1 MTHELMVKGRL
12 DMRSS
17 KRAPGL
23 GVTIAALMVLGC
35 GGETEPT
42 SPAPPP
48 PAPVASV
55 ALDRDT
61 ATVAP
66 GGTVQLAVTLKDAQG
81 APLTGRTVTWSSS
94 SAVTASVSSTGLVT
108 GLQVGQSRIVASA
121 EGKSDTAIVLVPPA
135 QVTVTPEPA
144 SAKTVTLGSAGGV
157 IHTVGSD
164 GIRYTLVVP
173 PLALPAPVAITM
185 TPLADVTGLP
195 LSGGFVAGVDFKPD
209 GLVFAQAA
217 TLTMEIITQVP
228 GNQRLVGF
236 TATSTGES
244 LGLIPAKRAP
254 NTITLAVGHFSI
266 SGAGFGTVQDLDA
279 LLLATPLQPGINGLF
294 VHSLTILSQYSPRD
308 GAFELQILEK
318 WFDDVVLPAIKA
330 ATTDANLLL
339 ALTIFGDWD
348 VLTPLFLD
356 THAHVPGG
364 RNAPSLVSRRQ
375 QWEQEFIIK
384 VKQAITA
391 NNLLCASP
399 GLTATK
405 IAALDNTLFWH
416 GVAALRGTATAQ
428 NGLDLPSFYS
438 ALCVSIVSQNLT
450 LADPLEELETHTLDV
465 TFALSFSNGQSIV
478 PADFLVHATASGASL
493 TLPGA
498 TAQAPRGF
506 YTGIVV
512 PDPGADAVVL
522 DLDACYA
529 YHGNQPGVFGGTKL
543 CHTEHLVRIINAAL
557 AITTGALPGGTV
569 GASYSAS
576 LQASGGSG
584 SYQWSV
590 TAGQLPPGL
599 SLAPGGTISGTPT
612 TAGTFNFTVQVVS
625 GTLSAQ
631 QALSISVGQSSAA
644 LVWHFDTDLEGWSC
658 SSTNACKW
666 QLLTSNQFPQTS
678 GWVALQDIGEA
689 VSRNIALPSDAR
701 FLRFDASTHNVPG
714 DVSRVAVQVG
724 GVTVLDQVFVNPGSN
739 TAFNF
744 VTMTIDISAR
754 AGQTVNI
761 RFVQL
766 DDGQGTGTTL
776 KIDNISISPN

>member
-1 MTHELMVKGRL
+1 
-12 DMRSS
+12 
-17 KRAPGL
+17 
-23 GVTIAALMVLGC
+23 
-35 GGETEPT
+35 
-42 SPAPPP
+42 
-48 PAPVASV
+48 
-55 ALDRDT
+55 
-61 ATVAP
+61 
-66 GGTVQLAVTLKDAQG
+66 
-81 APLTGRTVTWSSS
+81 
-94 SAVTASVSSTGLVT
+94 
-108 GLQVGQSRIVASA
+108 
-121 EGKSDTAIVLVPPA
+121 
-135 QVTVTPEPA
+135 
-144 SAKTVTLGSAGGV
+144 
-157 IHTVGSD
+157 
-164 GIRYTLVVP
+164 
-173 PLALPAPVAITM
+173 
-185 TPLADVTGLP
+185 
-195 LSGGFVAGVDFKPD
+195 VAGVDFKPD
-209 GLVFAQAA
+209 GLVFAKPA

-228 GNQRLVGF
+228 GGQRLVGF

-244 LGLIPAKRAP
+244 LALVPAKGAP
-254 NTITLAVGHFSI
+254 NTITLAVGHFSV
-266 SGAGFGTVQDLDA
+266 SGAGFGSVQDLDA

-294 VHSLTILSQYSPRD
+294 VHSLTILSQYAPRD

-330 ATTDANLLL
+330 ATTDANLVL
-339 ALTIFGDWD
+339 AQMIFADWD

-375 QWEQEFIIK
+375 QWEQEFIVK

-391 NNLLCASP
+391 NNQLCASP
-399 GLTATK
+399 GLTATR

-416 GVAALRGTATAQ
+416 SVAAHRGVATAQ

-438 ALCVSIVSQNLT
+438 ALCASVVSQNLT

-498 TAQAPRGF
+498 TAQSPRGF

-543 CHTEHLVRIINAAL
+543 CRTEHIIRIIEAPL
-557 AITTGALPGGTV
+557 AITAGALPGGTV

-599 SLAPGGTISGTPT
+599 SLGAGGTVSGIPT
-612 TAGTFNFTVQVVS
+612 GAGTFNFTVQVVS

-631 QALSISVGQSSAA
+631 RALSISVGGTSLPAFTGAYDGTQTVTCCAPSFTTSTASSGPFRWWLLTGLSGLPPYVLVPGLLSDPTQPFPTSFVPVFNVPAGGGAFAVIPGASTALSGSVGNGQLQFVWTASCSNMPPFSSPINGTCRVTFNGTLNPSAA
-644 LVWHFDTDLEGWSC
+644 LAWHFDTDLEGWSC

-678 GWVALQDIGEA
+678 GWVALQDVGEA
-689 VSRNIALPSDAR
+689 VSRTIALPSNAR

-724 GVTVLDQVFVNPGSN
+724 GVTVLDQVFTNPGSN